1 MVYLELAGFGLI
13 NILGVCLPM
22 TTDRRLQKQERQ
34 RDEYFKALKVYC
46 DAEYEYVRALQKYEK
61 VSAN

>member
-1 MVYLELAGFGLI
+1 
-13 NILGVCLPM
+13 M
-22 TTDRRLQKQERQ
+22 TMTDRRVQKQERQ

-46 DAEYEYVRALQKYEK
+46 DAEYEYVLALRKYER